1 MSYPSTLQ
9 LDGKVA
15 WITGAGSGLGRAIAA
30 GLAGAGASVAVTA
43 RTESDLRSLE
53 RSLPDSRVLVVPGS
67 VASGEDVRSMACRV
81 EEELGVPEVLV
92 NCAGISPAFQPS
104 HALEDADWRKILDVN
119 LTGTFLCCREA
130 GRRMLEEGRGSIVN
144 VTSVHG
150 TVGAQRL
157 APYAASKGGLELL
170 TRTLA
175 VEWAPGGVRVNALAP
190 GYFDTPLSRPLLQS
204 RWGERVRQAI
214 PMGRF
219 GDSGEIVGAAI
230 FLASDASAYVTGTTL
245 FVDGG
250 WTAQ

>member
-1 MSYPSTLQ
+1 VLF
-9 LDGKVA
+9 
-15 WITGAGSGLGRAIAA
+15 
-30 GLAGAGASVAVTA
+30 
-43 RTESDLRSLE
+43 RS
-53 RSLPDSRVLVVPGS
+53 RSLPDSRILVVPGS
-67 VASGEDVRSMACRV
+67 VASGEDVRSIACRV

-92 NCAGISPAFQPS
+92 NCAGISPAFKPS

-175 VEWAPGGVRVNALAP
+175 VEWAPDGVRVNALAP

>member
-1 MSYPSTLQ
+1 MSYPGTLQ

-15 WITGAGSGLGRAIAA
+15 WVTGAGSGLGRAIAA
-30 GLAGAGASVAVTA
+30 GLAGAGAAVAVTA

-67 VASGEDVRSMACRV
+67 VASGEDVRSIACRV
-81 EEELGVPEVLV
+81 AEELGVPEVLV
-92 NCAGISPAFQPS
+92 NCAGISPAFKRS
-104 HALEDADWRKILDVN
+104 DALEDADWRKILDVN

-204 RWGERVRQAI
+204 RWGGRVRQAI

-219 GDSGEIVGAAI
+219 GDSSEIVGAAI